1 MSGPASSARRS
12 PPALLLPSGGWGHR
26 LDGLC
31 RALSHHLNGR
41 ANALSGLV
49 EVLERGNGDDG
60 ITGHLRGEVD
70 RVSRVAG
77 LLRTVVGPAGEEEV
91 VVLSR
96 TVGDALA
103 LGSLDGRTPKLEP
116 DRLELEADAAVRT
129 DPVLLGR
136 LLLLLRARLA
146 RRCGPDSVSVT
157 LGEEAARAC
166 VDMIGTLERT
176 TDPEAGGSASRSAP
190 FGEPGDPEWDELVA
204 AAEQVPAVEG
214 LARLQEGGTER
225 YRLTLRRLG

>member
-1 MSGPASSARRS
+1 MSGPAPSARRS
-12 PPALLLPSGGWGHR
+12 PPALLLPSGGWAHR

-49 EVLERGNGDDG
+49 EVLERGNGDEG

-77 LLRTVVGPAGEEEV
+77 LLRTVVGPTGEEEV

-96 TVGDALA
+96 VVGDALA
-103 LGSLDGRTPKLEP
+103 LGSLDGRTPRLEP
-116 DRLELEADAAVRT
+116 GRLELEADAAVRT

-146 RRCGPDSVSVT
+146 RRCGPVSVSVT

-166 VDMIGTLERT
+166 VDMSGVTQG
-176 TDPEAGGSASRSAP
+176 DADAAGAP
-190 FGEPGDPEWDELVA
+190 GAGFGEPAHPEWSELVA
-204 AAEQVPAVEG
+204 AAEQVPGVE
-214 LARLQEGGTER
+214 RLERVREGEGER
-225 YRLTLRRLG
+225 YRLTLRRLE

>member
-1 MSGPASSARRS
+1 
-12 PPALLLPSGGWGHR
+12 
-26 LDGLC
+26 
-31 RALSHHLNGR
+31 
-41 ANALSGLV
+41 
-49 EVLERGNGDDG
+49 
-60 ITGHLRGEVD
+60 
-70 RVSRVAG
+70 
-77 LLRTVVGPAGEEEV
+77 VVGPAGEEEV

-116 DRLELEADAAVRT
+116 GRLELEADAAVRT

-176 TDPEAGGSASRSAP
+176 TDAEANGSAA
-190 FGEPGDPEWDELVA
+190 FGEPGEPEWGELVA

-214 LARLQEGGTER
+214 LARLREGGMER
-225 YRLTLRRLG
+225 YRLILRRLG